1 MTPTTG
7 TTTATESLHRP
18 GAWLD
23 ASATRSL
30 PTSGTRKPVTPHHLR
45 RSP

>member
-1 MTPTTG
+1 MTTTTG

-23 ASATRSL
+23 AVSYALLADEWNPAR
-30 PTSGTRKPVTPHHLR
+30 P
-45 RSP
+45 